1 MTVTQRELAG
11 LKPKKNAYYVW
22 DNTRTRGTG
31 RLGLKVYPG
40 GRKTFVYRYYRDGK
54 PVFISIGDFP
64 KVSLSDA
71 RERIE
76 RFSDMLM
83 QGMDPKSELERQ
95 ERQKQ
100 KEIEEQQAKGSIEE
114 LFKSYVA
121 QMKKDGKRTHQS
133 VYRALE
139 KEVYP
144 FIPPETKACDVTTK
158 DLIWALSHMVNRG
171 ALTQCNRVR
180 SYLHAAFNH
189 GLNHDYD
196 PANYQKHSKFALL
209 SNPVSL
215 VRIQKSA
222 ERVGQRF
229 LSYPELREFM
239 HDIEH
244 EVEGVRASPV
254 MRALLLLC
262 IHTGGQRPYELAA
275 SKWEAINWEE
285 KTLLVVAD
293 VSKNKR
299 DHLLPLTDTAM
310 DLFRQIKS
318 YSEGNP
324 YIFPHTRDLSK
335 HIRLDSL
342 SQVIARYRED
352 HPHFEHFIP
361 RDLRRTCKTL
371 MGEIGISKELRDRIQ
386 NHAMNDVSSKHY
398 DRYDYLSEKRR
409 ALEAWEVRLL
419 GVDQDDSNVVPL
431 RG

>member
-1 MTVTQRELAG
+1 MAITQREIVG
-11 LKPKKNAYYVW
+11 LKPKRDSFYVW
-22 DNTRTRGTG
+22 DDDRSRGTG
-31 RLGLKVYPG
+31 RLGVKVYPK
-40 GRKTFVYRYYRDGK
+40 GRKSFVYRYFKEGK
-54 PVFISIGDFP
+54 RVFISIGDFP
-64 KVSLSDA
+64 TVSLVDA
-71 RERIE
+71 RERI
-76 RFSDMLM
+76 RKFADMLK
-83 QGMDPKSELERQ
+83 QGLDPKAELERR

-100 KEIEEQQAKGSIEE
+100 KDFEEQQAKGSIEA
-114 LFKSYVA
+114 LFKSYVS
-121 QMKKDGKRTHQS
+121 QMEKDGKRTHQS

-158 DLIWALSHMVNRG
+158 ELTAVLSSMIQRG
-171 ALTQCNRVR
+171 AETQSNRVR

-189 GLNHDYD
+189 GLYHDND
-196 PANYQKHSKFALL
+196 PANYLNHDKFAL
-209 SNPVSL
+209 SYNPVSQ
-215 VRIQKSA
+215 IKKQKSA

-244 EVEGVRASPV
+244 EIEGVRASPV